1 MTMNLVPT
9 LTIGGLYLLVV
20 AGYWLGWQLL
30 RQNGRILLRLD
41 DLEKRLE
48 VSEFGNECEPEG
60 LNSGSEDREVDK
72 RVNRFNSRSL
82 AHSKVKRDGLRAGTP
97 APNFLLPRADG
108 CGRLSLEELRGRR
121 VLLVFSD
128 PHCGPCAELAP
139 TLEKFHREH
148 LEIEVVMISRGE
160 PKENGAKIK
169 QHRLSF
175 PVLLQQ
181 HWEVSLLYGMFATPI
196 AYLIDEI
203 GMITNDA
210 ALGVEPILALMAG
223 ANKSVGRVT
232 AI

>member
-1 MTMNLVPT
+1 
-9 LTIGGLYLLVV
+9 
-20 AGYWLGWQLL
+20 
-30 RQNGRILLRLD
+30 
-41 DLEKRLE
+41 
-48 VSEFGNECEPEG
+48 
-60 LNSGSEDREVDK
+60 
-72 RVNRFNSRSL
+72 
-82 AHSKVKRDGLRAGTP
+82 
-97 APNFLLPRADG
+97 
-108 CGRLSLEELRGRR
+108 
-121 VLLVFSD
+121 
-128 PHCGPCAELAP
+128 
-139 TLEKFHREH
+139 
-148 LEIEVVMISRGE
+148 MISRGE